1 MSGYRAPLEE
11 IKFALYQLAG
21 FDRLAELPG
30 FEDASPDLVEAILEQ
45 AAKLATE
52 VIAPL
57 NRVGDAEGVSLSA
70 QHQVSTASGFQ
81 QAYQQ
86 YVDNGWGSLQFDP
99 AQGGQGLPFALAIA
113 VQELWHSANLAWGL
127 CPLLSQ
133 GAVEAIAANASE
145 ALKARF
151 LPQMISGAWTGTM
164 NLTEPQ
170 AGSDLAAIRSRAVRE
185 ADHYWIRGQKIF
197 ITWGEHDMAE
207 NIIHLVL
214 ARLPDAPAGAKG
226 ISLFLVPKF
235 RVNADGSLGPR
246 NDCIATALEHKIGI
260 HASPTCV
267 MSFGDNEGAIGYLV
281 GQEHQGLACMFTM
294 MNNARLTVGLQGVAI
309 AERAYQ
315 QADQFARERVQGHTV
330 LGATAIIGHPDVR
343 RMLMTIQSLT
353 QAGRALAYGACAL
366 VDRERVDREK
376 ADQEQSALD
385 NTGLDNTGLDEKRRL
400 QRRVGVLTPMVKGWC
415 TEMAQEAV
423 SLAVQIHGGMGFIEE
438 TGVGQYFRDARILP
452 IYEGTNGIQAM
463 DLIGRKTLSDHG
475 LGMFEL
481 IVEMRGFA
489 ARLSPSEELSA
500 EFIKL
505 FAASVNALSAAVS
518 YVLNNAGNKILIGSI
533 AFNYLLL
540 ASTVTA
546 AWQMLRAAEIAQQR
560 LAKGDERAP
569 FYRAKLDSCRF
580 FVGQILPR
588 YLGYA
593 YALNSAEQCL
603 AAQHADGC

>member
-1 MSGYRAPLEE
+1 MSGYIAPLEE
-11 IKFALYQLAG
+11 IRFALYELAG
-21 FDRLAELPG
+21 FDQLAELPG

-52 VIAPL
+52 VVAPL
-57 NRVGDAEGVSLSA
+57 NQVGDAEGVSLSPE
-70 QHQVSTASGFQ
+70 HEVTTASGFK

-86 YVDNGWGSLQFDP
+86 YVDSGWGSLQFDP
-99 AQGGQGLPFALAIA
+99 ALGGQGLPFSLAIA
-113 VQELWHSANLAWGL
+113 VQEMWHAANLAWGL

-133 GAVEAIAANASE
+133 GAVEAISANASE

-151 LPQMISGAWTGTM
+151 LPAMIAGTWTGTM

-170 AGSDLAAIRSRAVRE
+170 AGSDLAAIRTRAVRE
-185 ADHYWIRGQKIF
+185 ADHYRIRGQKIF

-207 NIIHLVL
+207 NIVHLVL
-214 ARLPDAPAGAKG
+214 ARLPDAPAGARG

-235 RVNADGSLGPR
+235 LPNADGSLGPR

-330 LGATAIIGHPDVR
+330 LGATPIIGHPDVR
-343 RMLMTIQSLT
+343 RMLMTIKALT
-353 QAGRALAYGACAL
+353 EAGRALAYSACTRI
-366 VDRERVDREK
+366 DWEN
-376 ADQEQSALD
+376 ADIEEDL
-385 NTGLDNTGLDEKRRL
+385 RL
-400 QRRVGVLTPMVKGWC
+400 QHQRRVGVLTPIVKGWC

-463 DLIGRKTLSDHG
+463 DLIGRKTLSDNG

-481 IVEMRGFA
+481 IDEMTAFR
-489 ARLSPSEELSA
+489 ARLSPNEAISA
-500 EFIKL
+500 EQIQL
-505 FAASVNALSAAVS
+505 FAASVSALGDAVR
-518 YVLNNAGNKILIGSI
+518 YVLDNASNKILIGSI

-546 AWQMLRAAEIAQQR
+546 AWQMLRAADIAQQR
-560 LAKGDERAP
+560 LAEGDHREL
-569 FYRAKLDSCRF
+569 FYRAKLDSSRF
-580 FVGQILPR
+580 FIGQILPR

-593 YALNSAEQCL
+593 YAINSGEQCI
-603 AAQHADGC
+603 AASHADAC

>member
-1 MSGYRAPLEE
+1 MTGYIAPLEE
-11 IKFALYQLAG
+11 IIFALYPLAG
-21 FDRLAELPG
+21 FDQLAELPG

-52 VIAPL
+52 VVAPL
-57 NRVGDAEGVSLSA
+57 NQVGDTEGVSLSSE
-70 QHQVSTASGFQ
+70 HQVTTASGFK

-86 YVDNGWGSLQFDP
+86 YVTNGWGSLQFDP
-99 AQGGQGLPFALAIA
+99 ALGGQGLPFSLAIA
-113 VQELWHSANLAWGL
+113 VQELWHAANLAWGL

-133 GAVEAIAANASE
+133 GAVEAISANASE
-145 ALKARF
+145 PLKARF
-151 LPQMISGAWTGTM
+151 LPAMISGAWTGTM

-170 AGSDLAAIRSRAVRE
+170 AGSDLAAIRTSAVRE
-185 ADHYWIRGQKIF
+185 GDHYRIRGQKIF

-214 ARLPDAPAGAKG
+214 ARLPDAPAGARG

-235 RVNADGSLGPR
+235 LANEDGSLGPR

-281 GQEHQGLACMFTM
+281 GHEHQGLGCMFTM

-330 LGATAIIGHPDVR
+330 LGATPIIGHPDVR
-343 RMLMTIQSLT
+343 RMLMTIKALT
-353 QAGRALAYGACAL
+353 QAGRALAYAACIRI
-366 VDRERVDREK
+366 DWEN
-376 ADQEQSALD
+376 ADLEEELLLQH
-385 NTGLDNTGLDEKRRL
+385 

-463 DLIGRKTLSDHG
+463 DLIGRKTLSDNG

-481 IVEMRGFA
+481 IKEMSAFST
-489 ARLSPSEELSA
+489 RLSPSEAISA
-500 EFIKL
+500 ELLEL
-505 FAASVNALSAAVS
+505 FAASISALSDAVS
-518 YVLNNAGNKILIGSI
+518 YALDNASNKVLIGGI

-560 LAKGDERAP
+560 LAQGTGRTR

-580 FVGQILPR
+580 FIGQILPR
-588 YLGYA
+588 YLGYV
-593 YALNSAEQCL
+593 YAINSAQECI
-603 AAQHADGC
+603 AASHAESL